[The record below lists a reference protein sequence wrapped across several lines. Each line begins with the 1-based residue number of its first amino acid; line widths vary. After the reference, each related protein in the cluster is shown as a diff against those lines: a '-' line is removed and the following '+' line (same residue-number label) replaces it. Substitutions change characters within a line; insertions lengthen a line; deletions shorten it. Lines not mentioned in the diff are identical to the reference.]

1 MACTLPYGDL
11 QGSDAVR
18 EQEVSD
24 QKVCLSRAGD
34 ATDGDGTDGTLEVAW
49 ISVSS
54 QPGDLLLLLFF

>member
-1 MACTLPYGDL
+1 MRD
-11 QGSDAVR
+11 
-18 EQEVSD
+18 QEVSD

-54 QPGDLLLLLFF
+54 LPGDLLLSLFF

>member
-11 QGSDAVR
+11 QGSDAVK

-34 ATDGDGTDGTLEVAW
+34 ATDGDGTGGTLEVAW
-49 ISVSS
+49 N
-54 QPGDLLLLLFF
+54 L